1 MKINCEKFIL
11 KQLKLRRKKKLN
23 YKYPHVNFFRSFKN
37 SIDSLSM
44 FLWQKVTY
52 ILGGGHG
59 NPLQC
64 FCLEN
69 RTDKGAWR
77 ATVYGVSMSQTTGDL
92 ACMHIYII
100 MTE

>member
-11 KQLKLRRKKKLN
+11 KQLN

-59 NPLQC
+59 NPLVFLPGESHRQ
-64 FCLEN
+64 
-69 RTDKGAWR
+69 R
-77 ATVYGVSMSQTTGDL
+77 SL
-92 ACMHIYII
+92 AGYSPWGLN
-100 MTE
+100 ESDN